1 MDYREYRSHDAVGL
15 AARCASGDVDAD
27 TLLRLAQAR
36 LADVNPVL
44 NAVCIAMD
52 DIAAERVQ
60 EPLDGPFGGVPFL
73 IKDIV
78 QDYAGVP
85 TTAGSRAMR
94 AFRAEQHADY
104 TQRVLDAGMV
114 IFGKTTTP
122 ELALKAVT
130 ESAQWG
136 ATRNPWHPDHTPGGS
151 SGGAAAA
158 VAAGVVPM
166 AGANDGGGSIR
177 IPASHC
183 GLFGLRPSRGR
194 VPVTP
199 VSGEYWEGASSDGVV
214 SRSVRDS
221 ARMLDALAGPGRG
234 APFHVAP
241 PAEAFEAAAS
251 QAPGKLRIG
260 WSTRSPIDGAVDP
273 ECVAAVERT
282 ATSLEALGHTV
293 TEAEPEVDGF
303 LVARAFLTM
312 YCGQVAASVDS
323 AVARG
328 AREKEFEPDTRT
340 LAAIGRA
347 MPASDYILMRRR
359 WNDLCQTVAGFYDRY
374 DFWLSPTVA
383 APPVRIGALDTPPL
397 MRLVQR
403 ALLTVPVGGLLRKTG
418 FVDRLAFESLEKTP
432 FTQLAN
438 LTGQPSM
445 SVPLHWTA
453 DGLPVGVQFTGPWG
467 SEPGLLALAAQLEAA
482 HPWFDR
488 TTDVY
493 LGPSAA

>member
-1 MDYREYRSHDAVGL
+1 MKDHEYRSLDAVAL
-15 AARCASGDVDAD
+15 AALHAEGRVDAA
-27 TLLRLAQAR
+27 TLLGLAQAR
-36 LADVNPVL
+36 LAEVNPVL
-44 NAVCIAMD
+44 NAVCIDMSA
-52 DIAAERVQ
+52 IANDRVQ
-60 EPLDGPFGGVPFL
+60 QPLQGAFGGVPFL
-73 IKDIV
+73 IKDII

-85 TTAGSRAMR
+85 ATAGSRALKAMR
-94 AFRAEQHADY
+94 PARHADY

-122 ELALKAVT
+122 ELALKGVT
-130 ESAQWG
+130 ESALWG

-199 VSGEYWEGASSDGVV
+199 AIGEQWEGASSDGVV

-221 ARMLDALAGPGRG
+221 ARMLDVVSGPGRG
-234 APFHVAP
+234 APFEVAP
-241 PAEAFEAAAS
+241 PAGSFESAAARS
-251 QAPGKLRIG
+251 PGRLRIG
-260 WSTRSPIDGAVDP
+260 WSSRSPINGAVDP
-273 ECVAAVERT
+273 ECVAAVEQT
-282 ATSLEALGHTV
+282 AKALEALGHEV
-293 TEAEPEVDGF
+293 SEAEPEVDGM

-323 AVARG
+323 AIAQG
-328 AREKEFEPDTRT
+328 ARESDFEPDTRT

-347 MPASDYILMRRR
+347 MPASEYIIMRRR
-359 WNDLCQTVAGFYDRY
+359 WNEICQAVAAFYDRF
-374 DFWLSPTVA
+374 DLWLSPTVA
-383 APPVRIGALDTPPL
+383 APPVRIGALDTPPMVRML
-397 MRLVQR
+397 QR
-403 ALLTVPVGGLLRKTG
+403 AVMHLPVGGLLRKSG
-418 FVDRLAFESLEKTP
+418 IVDRLAFESLEKTP

-445 SVPLHWTA
+445 SVPMHWTA
-453 DGLPVGVQFTGPWG
+453 EGLPVGAQFTGPWG
-467 SEPGLLALAAQLEAA
+467 SEALLISLAAQLEA
-482 HPWFDR
+482 
-488 TTDVY
+488 
-493 LGPSAA
+493 

>member
-1 MDYREYRSHDAVGL
+1 MEYREYRSYDAVGL
-15 AARCASGDVDAD
+15 ASLCARGEVDAA

-36 LADVNPVL
+36 LADVNPLL

-52 DIAAERVQ
+52 EIAAARVQ
-60 EPLDGPFGGVPFL
+60 EPLDGPFAGVPFL

-94 AFRAEQHADY
+94 NLQPAQHADY

-122 ELALKAVT
+122 ELALKGVT
-130 ESAQWG
+130 ESALWG

-158 VAAGVVPM
+158 VAAGVLPM

-199 VSGEYWEGASSDGVV
+199 RSGEYWEGASSDGVV

-221 ARMLDALAGPGRG
+221 ARMLDVLSGPGRG

-241 PAEAFEAAAS
+241 PSSRFEAAAGR
-251 QAPGKLRIG
+251 APGTLRIG
-260 WSTRSPIDGAVDP
+260 FSTRSPIDGAVDP
-273 ECVAAVERT
+273 ECVAAVEST
-282 ATSLEALGHTV
+282 AKLLESLGHQV
-293 TEAEPEVDGF
+293 IEAEPDVDGF

-323 AVARG
+323 AVADG
-328 AREKEFEPDTRT
+328 ARQKDFEPDTRT

-347 MPASDYILMRRR
+347 MPAGEYIQMRRR
-359 WNDLCQTVAGFYDRY
+359 WNDICQSMARFYDGC

-397 MRLVQR
+397 LRLVQH
-403 ALLTVPVGGLLRKTG
+403 AMLHLPVGGLLRRSG

-438 LTGQPSM
+438 LSGQPSM
-445 SVPLHWTA
+445 SVPLYWTA
-453 DGLPVGVQFTGPWG
+453 DGLPVGAQFTGPWG
-467 SEPGLLALAAQLEAA
+467 SEGSLFALAAQLETAQ
-482 HPWFDR
+482 PWFDR
-488 TTDVY
+488 TPEAY
-493 LGPSAA
+493 PEPSAA